1 MNDKIPDS
9 CHDDAFTCFEY
20 ELAHV
25 WESFPTT
32 SEGFENS
39 SCCMI
44 EYWPKMI
51 LIMIDKYLFE
61 TLGLQRKCR
70 VHKDCMIMPYLM
82 DNWFIF

>member
-9 CHDDAFTCFEY
+9 CHDNAFTCFEY
-20 ELAHV
+20 KLAHV

-44 EYWPKMI
+44 EYWPEII
-51 LIMIDKYLFE
+51 LIMMMVTMTMTMISS
-61 TLGLQRKCR
+61 R
-70 VHKDCMIMPYLM
+70 VVEVRMGVVVC
-82 DNWFIF
+82 

>member
-9 CHDDAFTCFEY
+9 CHDNAFTCFEY
-20 ELAHV
+20 KLAHV

-44 EYWPKMI
+44 EYWPKIMMMMMKVTMTMTMTMTMI
-51 LIMIDKYLFE
+51 SSGVVEVRM
-61 TLGLQRKCR
+61 GVVVC
-70 VHKDCMIMPYLM
+70 
-82 DNWFIF
+82 

>member
-9 CHDDAFTCFEY
+9 CHDNAFTCFEY

-44 EYWPKMI
+44 EYWPKM
-51 LIMIDKYLFE
+51 M
-61 TLGLQRKCR
+61 
-70 VHKDCMIMPYLM
+70 MIMMMVTMTMTVMVTMTSSGVVELKTVVVVC
-82 DNWFIF
+82 